1 MHAHEMVTSMALK
14 SNPKWCETRH
24 ITSLSLRPCRATTYT
39 LSQFGSTQ
47 KNPILLLVQCT
58 IMVIHRSMFCYLTLK
73 GEKKKK
79 KKLVVKEGRG
89 PIIWDRAQCPCGHDD
104 CCVPPHGGA
113 ARVTNL
119 VEHDILALGCPRQG
133 R

>member
-1 MHAHEMVTSMALK
+1 MHTKWLPPWHLK
-14 SNPKWCETRH
+14 
-24 ITSLSLRPCRATTYT
+24 ATPSGVKQDI
-39 LSQFGSTQ
+39 SQAYHCVLVGPPPIHLANLGPH
-47 KNPILLLVQCT
+47 KKKPILLLVQCT
-58 IMVIHRSMFCYLTLK
+58 VMVIHRSMFCYLTLK
-73 GEKKKK
+73 GGKKKK
-79 KKLVVKEGRG
+79 KKLVVKEARG

-104 CCVPPHGGA
+104 CCVPPHRGA